1 MSQEASVAL
10 TEADPEQTTTI
21 HSLYLFTSH
30 KSKPLTLT
38 SSQGLAAQLEVCVS

>member
-21 HSLYLFTSH
+21 HSLYLFTS
-30 KSKPLTLT
+30 
-38 SSQGLAAQLEVCVS
+38 SQIEAPDPYIVTGPGSTA